1 MAFSAA
7 SVTHTFLNAD
17 GTAASGVVECTLTKR
32 IANSGTSIAPNSVTY
47 ALSSSGTLTAVL
59 TSNVDAA
66 TVPTDSQW
74 RVDIRILGTEIET
87 DYIIVPTGG
96 GSVDLGSLLPS
107 AQQVA

>member
-1 MAFSAA
+1 MAFTAA
-7 SVTHTFLNAD
+7 SVTHVFDNAD
-17 GTAASGVVECTLTKR
+17 GTPASGQVEFTLTKR
-32 IANSGTSIAPNSVTY
+32 IANGGTSIAPNSIVY
-47 ALSSSGTLTAVL
+47 ALNSSGSLNAVL

-87 DYIIVPTGG
+87 DFIIVPSGG
-96 GSVDLGSLLPS
+96 GSVDLASLLPS